1 MSQKPTPFER
11 YEALIKELKN
21 KKQPLPVN
29 QFGDVNF
36 KQIADACNNRRQ
48 WFSENA
54 NKLMPNGKT
63 LKATIAFDA
72 ETLGTAIVESERAN
86 ITASTELDELRKENN
101 KLKRA
106 RDINIGEINRL
117 RKENAQLKALIEINK
132 EEATNLFDEIMESGR
147 SFSCR

>member
-1 MSQKPTPFER
+1 MSKKPTPFER
-11 YEALIKELKN
+11 YEALIKELRN
-21 KKQPLPVN
+21 KRQPLPVN

-36 KQIADACNNRRQ
+36 KQIGDACNNRRQ

-72 ETLGTAIVESERAN
+72 ETLGTTIVKSEKSN
-86 ITASTELDELRKENN
+86 ITIPTDLDELRKENN

-117 RKENAQLKALIEINK
+117 RKENVQLKALIEINK
-132 EEATNLFDEIMESGR
+132 EEVTNLFDEITESGR
-147 SFSCR
+147 SFLCR